1 MRIVHLTAST
11 FFGGPERQMLGL
23 AEHLPASF
31 QTSFLSF
38 SEGGRCEAFL
48 NTIRRAGF
56 EAAMI
61 AHDTPYVRATIRD
74 VTSRL
79 IAMKADILLTHS
91 YKPNVLGRIAARLAG
106 IPIVA
111 VSRGWTWENFKV
123 RMYERCD
130 RLNLRYVDRVVAVS
144 DGQAEKIRKAGV
156 KPDRVTVI
164 RNSARVHAFTEK
176 NPEGQHELQAMF
188 ADSPVSRL
196 VISAGRLSP
205 EKGFDVLV
213 RAARKVL
220 EVEPSFGFV
229 HFGEGNELTMIAA
242 LVREFGIA
250 KRFILAG
257 FRPNIDKYL
266 PWADLVVLP
275 SHTEGLPNVAL
286 EASAAGV
293 AVVATRVGGTPEV
306 ISDGETGLLVPPGQ
320 PDAMADAI
328 LRLLQEDST
337 RTQYGEAGRKRMNER
352 FTFAAQTSEYLRLFE
367 QFAIANRRAG

>member
-23 AEHLPASF
+23 AEHLPAPF
-31 QTSFLSF
+31 QSSFLSF

-48 NTIRRAGF
+48 DTIRYAGF
-56 EAAMI
+56 EAAAI
-61 AHDTPYVRATIRD
+61 AHDTPHIRATIHD
-74 VTSRL
+74 VTTKL
-79 IAMKADILLTHS
+79 LAMKADILLTHS
-91 YKPNVLGRIAARLAG
+91 YKPNVLGRIAARRAG

-123 RMYERCD
+123 RVYERCD
-130 RLNLRYVDRVVAVS
+130 RFNLRYVDRVVAVS
-144 DGQAEKIRKAGV
+144 DGQAEKIRSAGV
-156 KPDRVTVI
+156 EPDRVTVI
-164 RNSARVHAFTEK
+164 RNSARIDAFTEK
-176 NPEGQHELQAMF
+176 NLEGQRELQAMF
-188 ADSPVSRL
+188 ADNPASRL

-205 EKGFDVLV
+205 EKGFDVLA

-220 EVEPSFGFV
+220 EVEPNVGFV
-229 HFGEGNELTMIAA
+229 HFGEGNELPKIEA
-242 LVREFGIA
+242 LIREFGIA

-257 FRPNIDKYL
+257 FRANIDKYL

-306 ISDGETGLLVPPGQ
+306 IADGETGLLVPPGQ
-320 PDAMADAI
+320 PDAMAAAI
-328 LRLLQEDST
+328 LQLLQDDPT
-337 RTQYGEAGRKRMNER
+337 RTQFGDAGRRRMNER
-352 FTFAAQTSEYLRLFE
+352 FTFASQAAEYVRLFE
-367 QFAIANRRAG
+367 PFAIAKRRAG